1 MGLNNVF
8 EVLKYSFMGIF
19 IIFFV
24 MDIVS
29 KRSYKIHYFI
39 AITAAVIFTALLWNS
54 SIGIKVGFISLFAL
68 LTVKTIFDERK
79 RGADINSDRTGL

>member
-1 MGLNNVF
+1 MNWNTMF

-29 KRSYKIHYFI
+29 KKSYKIHYYI
-39 AITAAVIFTALLWNS
+39 AITVAVIFTALLWNW
-54 SIGIKVGFISLFAL
+54 SIGFKVGFIALFVL

-79 RGADINSDRTGL
+79 RCL